1 MSYAETTSNFCSLA
15 HGTPR
20 VVWGWQTQ
28 ASLADFPGHFGVLV
42 VSERCLLVVLCC
54 FECTLS
60 FSASSCFPWWLW
72 SPSPVSTVFGR
83 WRGDGK
89 HNPCF
94 VWGRSRS
101 LCREGPSAVPTHYK
115 LCNCGGVACFE
126 SCLESSRTTSGVPTG
141 SMAGDGNR
149 WARPETRGH
158 LFSIAIFIF
167 QSILRYGCGGVD
179 FGSIALHVT
188 SL

>member
-1 MSYAETTSNFCSLA
+1 M
-15 HGTPR
+15 
-20 VVWGWQTQ
+20 
-28 ASLADFPGHFGVLV
+28 
-42 VSERCLLVVLCC
+42 
-54 FECTLS
+54 
-60 FSASSCFPWWLW
+60 
-72 SPSPVSTVFGR
+72 STVFGR

-101 LCREGPSAVPTHYK
+101 LCREVSSAVPTHYK
-115 LCNCGGVACFE
+115 LRNFGGVACFE
-126 SCLESSRTTSGVPTG
+126 SCLESSGTTSEVPTG